1 MRILPA
7 SVWLKVWGEGENQRN
22 VPPTQQEH
30 EPSVLGLSITEQ
42 RELPSLQRGEGLW
55 RIGERAFVV
64 RHLCT
69 PGELDLFDTDQ
80 RFRGKGDG
88 FPSSRIT
95 EPEGGRP

>member
-1 MRILPA
+1 MFCQRARI
-7 SVWLKVWGEGENQRN
+7 S
-22 VPPTQQEH
+22 
-30 EPSVLGLSITEQ
+30 
-42 RELPSLQRGEGLW
+42 